1 MSDRVEWE
9 YEIHCNGLFHHTY
22 NLTVSVVI
30 ITMVWMPKQNDG
42 QSGQSK
48 KQDVVVSQMHLSHS
62 LGITSIIWK
71 SSESQK
77 QIVKVQ
83 ETCWSTS
90 VLTLKGRE
98 QEFLNIQNNHT
109 DKSITTRLLPPATLS
124 RVKHSGRTV
133 RTPGRWQGRLWVTYN
148 FQTHPSMF

>member
-1 MSDRVEWE
+1 
-9 YEIHCNGLFHHTY
+9 
-22 NLTVSVVI
+22 
-30 ITMVWMPKQNDG
+30 MPKQNDG

-83 ETCWSTS
+83 ETC
-90 VLTLKGRE
+90 
-98 QEFLNIQNNHT
+98 
-109 DKSITTRLLPPATLS
+109 
-124 RVKHSGRTV
+124 
-133 RTPGRWQGRLWVTYN
+133 
-148 FQTHPSMF
+148 